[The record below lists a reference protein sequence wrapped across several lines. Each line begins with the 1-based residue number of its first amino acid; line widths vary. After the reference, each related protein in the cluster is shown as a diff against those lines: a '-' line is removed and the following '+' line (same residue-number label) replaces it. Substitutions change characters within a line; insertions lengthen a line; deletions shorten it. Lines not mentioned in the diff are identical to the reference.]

1 MGAHEGQERNWY
13 VQQGFDKV
21 LYFEPNRELFER
33 LEKRVELVSG
43 HKAFNLGV
51 HDSLKKAILHISNN
65 DGQSSSLLELGT
77 HTIYHPKVHY
87 VRDEEISLIR
97 LDEFFERGDYGWF
110 DILNY
115 NFLNI
120 DVQGVELNVIKSLG
134 LLIHNIDYIYTEV
147 NEEYL
152 YKDCCL
158 IENIDCYLKPFGFVR
173 ECTKITS
180 HRWGDALYIKKK

>member
-1 MGAHEGQERNWY
+1 
-13 VQQGFDKV
+13 
-21 LYFEPNRELFER
+21 
-33 LEKRVELVSG
+33 
-43 HKAFNLGV
+43 V
-51 HDSLKKAILHISNN
+51 HNDLKKATLHISNN
-65 DGQSSSLLELGT
+65 DGQSSSILELGT
-77 HTIYHPKVHY
+77 HQIYHPNVHY
-87 VRDEEISLIR
+87 VKDEEISLIR
-97 LDEFFERGDYGWF
+97 LDEFFERGDYGRF
-110 DILNY
+110 NILNY

-158 IENIDCYLKPFGFVR
+158 IEDIDSYLKPFGFVR

-180 HRWGDALYIKKK
+180 HRGGDALYIKK